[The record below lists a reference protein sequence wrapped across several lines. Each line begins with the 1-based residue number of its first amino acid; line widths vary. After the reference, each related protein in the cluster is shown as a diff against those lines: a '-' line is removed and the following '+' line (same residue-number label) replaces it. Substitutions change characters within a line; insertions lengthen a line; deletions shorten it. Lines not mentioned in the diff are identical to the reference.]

1 MNLNVM
7 SLNNRKKINNTLADY
22 KNWRVANSSG
32 VMKIKDNSGKRYNAT
47 SYFGQGVYFDGISQR
62 VDIADA
68 LRPTINRS
76 SFSVSVNIVTN
87 ASTNTYLNFL
97 GTADVQLMGYSTTQ
111 MMWNCYS
118 GVENKL
124 IYPNNLLTGLFALT
138 YDGTTYKAYH
148 NGVLI
153 TSLVGAA
160 PVNGSNTLCIGGRSQ
175 LTNYRQATQKD
186 MFIFNRVLTNA
197 EIMNAY
203 MYPNEFY
210 QMAQADG
217 LCILNMPL
225 CEKDGFVRNYKTY
238 TEVQKEYSNF
248 NDGTTMGFTAL
259 SDATVANVGNK
270 LKVTAVVNNPC
281 TGKQY
286 TAVVGN
292 YYRIRCKILKTNSG
306 GGNLIVGSTAG
317 LSVSDLGNTGPGSLN
332 VETELI
338 LIVKA
343 TTTILQCN
351 VRGAGMTAGDYYT
364 IDDWEVTD
372 LGTSI
377 YPITNYTAAC
387 RTSAQRLTAGLQ
399 TSGFKRDTSG
409 TILSKSNYL
418 ECDGIGYANT
428 GYLFSTLPSNET
440 IEVILE
446 KSPITPITYQKFVSG
461 GGDSGAMVI
470 ENSLGSADVGT
481 IRYRSGNSIFA
492 TSFGSSNWVNNKIY
506 ITIVCDSI
514 NVFVYFNG
522 VYKATWA
529 AGNYVN
535 SHIPI
540 KLSVDHAGSNDVPN
554 GGALR
559 LFKVHKKALTASQV
573 LANYNRYVAKGL
585 LA

>member
-1 MNLNVM
+1 MYNLFEPLYSFRNVGTTEV
-7 SLNNRKKINNTLADY
+7 RPFIDY
-22 KNWRVANSSG
+22 KWSNVLNDTGVEKIRNAGMSG
-32 VMKIKDNSGKRYNAT
+32 VNAT

-87 ASTNTYLNFL
+87 ASIDTYMNFL
-97 GTADVQLMGYSTTQ
+97 GTADVQLMGHGASQ
-111 MMWNCYS
+111 LKWNCYS
-118 GVENKL
+118 GVEHKL

-138 YDGTTYKAYH
+138 YDGTTYRAYH

-153 TSLVGAA
+153 TSVVGAP
-160 PVNGSNTLCIGGRSQ
+160 PVNHNATLCIGGRSQ
-175 LTNYRQATQKD
+175 FIIYRQATQKD
-186 MFIFNRVLTNA
+186 MFIFNRVLTDA
-197 EIMNAY
+197 EVMNAY

-248 NDGTTMGFTAL
+248 NNGTTMGFTGL
-259 SDATVANVGNK
+259 YDATVANVGNK
-270 LKVTAVVNNPC
+270 LKVTAVVNNPY

-292 YYRIRCKILKTNSG
+292 YYRIRCKILITNSG

-317 LSVSDLGNTGPGSLN
+317 LAIDDLGSVGPGSLN
-332 VETELI
+332 VETELV

-351 VRGAGMTAGDYYT
+351 VRGAGMTAGDYFT

-418 ECDGIGYANT
+418 EGDGVGYADT
-428 GYLFSTLPSNET
+428 KWKALKSNFT
-440 IEVILE
+440 IEIIQEFSKDGGYHL
-446 KSPITPITYQKFVSG
+446 SG
-461 GGDSGAMVI
+461 KNDSGRIFLGESYESGKAIFRMKDRIYSAVADSDI
-470 ENSLGSADVGT
+470 VYVTMSYNATSDTFNYYINGVLKGVSDVVGYIDGTLNFLLGNENNSL
-481 IRYRSGNSIFA
+481 F
-492 TSFGSSNWVNNKIY
+492 FLK
-506 ITIVCDSI
+506 
-514 NVFVYFNG
+514 
-522 VYKATWA
+522 K
-529 AGNYVN
+529 
-535 SHIPI
+535 PI
-540 KLSVDHAGSNDVPN
+540 K
-554 GGALR
+554 
-559 LFKVHKKALTASQV
+559 LFKVHTKILSQ
-573 LANYNRYVAKGL
+573 AEITKNYNKYVAKGL
-585 LA
+585 LS